1 MYSSSQKTD
10 KSDMVYST
18 RLRTVTT
25 TCTLSRL
32 DFKWIYVPISQGVV
46 EPWVAV
52 VVISIVVVVGDSVVL
67 VAEHLMKK

>member
-1 MYSSSQKTD
+1 
-10 KSDMVYST
+10 MVYST

-25 TCTLSRL
+25 TYTLSRL
-32 DFKWIYVPISQGVV
+32 DFKCIYIPISQGVV

-52 VVISIVVVVGDSVVL
+52 VVISIVVVGDSVVL